1 MSDVQ
6 RLAGIHHNDM
16 EMQFA
21 NEKGTFFAYFFIGV
35 LVLFM
40 SSLAL
45 RVCLKGQ
52 KSQSCT
58 AAVDGGSFL
67 WNFLII
73 FSGTMIGLA
82 SIDIIRRI
90 VAIGTS
96 FEQKKPTRY
105 TSGNTGVSR
114 GQGVVAAA
122 AASQPRPRGPARGS
136 TDNLFNNDVR
146 RAALRRTGNPFAG

>member
-16 EMQFA
+16 QMQFKT
-21 NEKGTFFAYFFIGV
+21 ERGTFFAYFFIGI

-58 AAVDGGSFL
+58 TAVDGGSFL

-73 FSGTMIGLA
+73 FSGTMIGVA

-90 VAIGTS
+90 VAISTS
-96 FEQKKPTRY
+96 LETNQPGATRY
-105 TSGNTGVSR
+105 TSGNTEATR
-114 GQGVVAAA
+114 GQRVVGAA
-122 AASQPRPRGPARGS
+122 AASQPRPVAKTREQRVYDA
-136 TDNLFNNDVR
+136 R
-146 RAALRRTGNPFAG
+146 RAAAQKNWNSYQ